1 MATNPIFDDVPAWP
15 EQRSQAA
22 PPPAGHNRPPLDEL
36 IPQEFR
42 EALLS
47 DRPDFDVKMRDL
59 VDAANRAKADDDETL
74 GRCGDLVKSYRAI
87 IAHVEATHKAV
98 KAPYLE
104 GGRLVDAERKA
115 MLEPVER
122 AKAKVEAIGNAY
134 VAKREAEAKA
144 ERERILAEQRAAA
157 DAASRAERER
167 IEAEQAAAQAMADAA
182 NAQDE
187 EARKAAEIAK
197 GIADAMAIAAH
208 NAAAAAALAPAAPAE
223 RTLIHSDAGATV
235 GGKQEWLCEVEDY
248 TKAMRHV
255 RSDPKVKE
263 AIDAAIKRLVR
274 AGQRELTGVRIWPV
288 SKANFR

>member
-42 EALLS
+42 EALLAEKPEFLKKL
-47 DRPDFDVKMRDL
+47 DAL
-59 VDAANRAKADDDETL
+59 VDAAERAKAEDDETL

-115 MLEPVER
+115 MLAPVEA

-144 ERERILAEQRAAA
+144 ERARIEAEQRAAA
-157 DAASRAERER
+157 EAAARAERER
-167 IEAEQAAAQAMADAA
+167 IEAEQAAARAAADAESEEEREA
-182 NAQDE
+182 AASAAAEAARCAE
-187 EARKAAEIAK
+187 EAQR
-197 GIADAMAIAAH
+197 
-208 NAAAAAALAPAAPAE
+208 AAALAPAAPAE

-235 GGKQEWLCEVEDY
+235 GGKQEWLSAVDDHA
-248 TKAMRHV
+248 KAFKMVKNDAKV
-255 RSDPKVKE
+255 RE
-263 AIDAAIKRLVR
+263 AIEAAVQRLVKQTK
-274 AGQRELTGVRIWPV
+274 GQIEIPGARVWPV

>member
-167 IEAEQAAAQAMADAA
+167 IEAEQAAARALADAA
-182 NAQDE
+182 NEEEREAAASAAAEAARRAE
-187 EARKAAEIAK
+187 EAQR
-197 GIADAMAIAAH
+197 
-208 NAAAAAALAPAAPAE
+208 AAALAPAAPAE

>member
-42 EALLS
+42 EALLAEKPEFLKKL
-47 DRPDFDVKMRDL
+47 DAL
-59 VDAANRAKADDDETL
+59 VDAAERAKAEDDETL

-115 MLEPVER
+115 MLAPVEA

-144 ERERILAEQRAAA
+144 ERARIEAEQRAAA
-157 DAASRAERER
+157 EAAARAERER
-167 IEAEQAAAQAMADAA
+167 IEAEQAAARAAADAESEEEREA
-182 NAQDE
+182 AASAAAEAARRAE
-187 EARKAAEIAK
+187 EAQR
-197 GIADAMAIAAH
+197 
-208 NAAAAAALAPAAPAE
+208 AAALAPAAPAE

-248 TKAMRHV
+248 AKAMRHV

>member
-115 MLEPVER
+115 MLAPVEA

-167 IEAEQAAAQAMADAA
+167 IEAEQAAARALADAA
-182 NAQDE
+182 NEEEREAAASAAAEAARRAE
-187 EARKAAEIAK
+187 EAQR
-197 GIADAMAIAAH
+197 
-208 NAAAAAALAPAAPAE
+208 AAALAPAAPAE

>member
-42 EALLS
+42 EALLAEKPEFLKKL
-47 DRPDFDVKMRDL
+47 DAL
-59 VDAANRAKADDDETL
+59 VDAAERAKAEDDETL

-115 MLEPVER
+115 MLAPVEA

-144 ERERILAEQRAAA
+144 ERARIEAEQRAAA
-157 DAASRAERER
+157 EAAARAERER
-167 IEAEQAAAQAMADAA
+167 IEAEQAAARAAADAESEEEREA
-182 NAQDE
+182 AASAAAEAARRAE
-187 EARKAAEIAK
+187 EAQR
-197 GIADAMAIAAH
+197 
-208 NAAAAAALAPAAPAE
+208 AAALAPAAPAE

>member
-42 EALLS
+42 EALLA
-47 DRPDFDVKMRDL
+47 DKPEFLKKLDDL
-59 VDAANRAKADDDETL
+59 VDAAERAKADDDETL

-115 MLEPVER
+115 MLAPVEA

-144 ERERILAEQRAAA
+144 ERARIEAEQRAAA
-157 DAASRAERER
+157 EAAARAERER
-167 IEAEQAAAQAMADAA
+167 IEAEQAAARAAADAESEEEREA
-182 NAQDE
+182 AASAAAEAARRAE
-187 EARKAAEIAK
+187 EAQR
-197 GIADAMAIAAH
+197 
-208 NAAAAAALAPAAPAE
+208 AAALAPAAPAE

-288 SKANFR
+288 AKANFR

>member
-42 EALLS
+42 EALLA
-47 DRPDFDVKMRDL
+47 DKPEFLKKLDAL
-59 VDAANRAKADDDETL
+59 VDAAERAKADDDETL

-115 MLEPVER
+115 MLAPVEA

-144 ERERILAEQRAAA
+144 ERARIEAEQRAAA
-157 DAASRAERER
+157 EAAARAERER
-167 IEAEQAAAQAMADAA
+167 IEAEQAAARAAADAESEEEREA
-182 NAQDE
+182 AASAAAEAARRAE
-187 EARKAAEIAK
+187 EAQR
-197 GIADAMAIAAH
+197 
-208 NAAAAAALAPAAPAE
+208 AAALAPAAPAE

-288 SKANFR
+288 AKANFR

>member
-115 MLEPVER
+115 MLAPVEA

-167 IEAEQAAAQAMADAA
+167 IEAEQAAARALADAA
-182 NAQDE
+182 NEEEREAAASAAAEAARRAE
-187 EARKAAEIAK
+187 EAQR
-197 GIADAMAIAAH
+197 
-208 NAAAAAALAPAAPAE
+208 AAALAPAAPAE

-288 SKANFR
+288 AKANFR